1 MRVLYVD
8 ISLNGHRLGY
18 MKALTHDVD
27 SIALIPYYTEDLNC
41 EQEVI
46 SSSFV
51 SRRSPYSYI
60 QFLLEINRV
69 ACERNVDIVHILC
82 GDAFYRFFGIG
93 LFLVKKPIV
102 MTFHHMQFTTIK
114 KIAIRSIFNNI
125 YCGIVHTEYLYAHLC
140 SLGVHNSVLV
150 DYPLLNEKLSIS
162 KKEARMYF
170 NLPQDKII
178 LVTLGGT
185 QHYKGLD
192 ILLEALKLVNRDFF
206 LFCTGVIRDLKE
218 KEISMLTSSYSENVM
233 LNMKRLSD
241 QEFTMAIIA
250 SDIVVLPYR
259 KVFDGASGLMIE
271 AVWYKKYIIGS
282 GHGSMGGLIRQ
293 YKLGSVF
300 ETENINSL
308 STIIKKVLSNGIE
321 WSNSAEE
328 FRKKLDVDFFVDRH
342 TSLYNQVLNKK
353 NCV

>member
-51 SRRSPYSYI
+51 FRRSPYSYI

-93 LFLVKKPIV
+93 LFLVKKPIL

-114 KIAIRSIFNNI
+114 KIAIKSIFNNI
-125 YCGIVHTEYLYAHLC
+125 YCGIVHTEFLYTHL
-140 SLGVHNSVLV
+140 SALGVHNSVLV
-150 DYPLLNEKLSIS
+150 DYPLFNEKLSLS
-162 KKEARMYF
+162 KREARMYF
-170 NLPQDKII
+170 NLPQDKIT

-218 KEISMLTSSYSENVM
+218 KEISMLTTSYSENVM
-233 LNMKRLSD
+233 LNMKRLTD

-282 GHGSMGGLIRQ
+282 CHGSMGSLIRQ

-300 ETENINSL
+300 EAEDINSL
-308 STIIKKVLSNGIE
+308 ATAIDDVLSKGVKWNNC
-321 WSNSAEE
+321 SEE
-328 FRKKLDVDFFVDRH
+328 FRKKLDVDYFINKH
-342 TSLYNQVLNKK
+342 KSLYMKIINK
-353 NCV
+353 NGNR